1 MPTTR
6 DPCRRRVVAVGRHR
20 GRRPLNRA
28 PSRTSVAQDWTDP
41 MSATFIL
48 YRWDGGAE
56 LREVARGIA
65 AIAW

>member
-1 MPTTR
+1 
-6 DPCRRRVVAVGRHR
+6 
-20 GRRPLNRA
+20 
-28 PSRTSVAQDWTDP
+28 